1 MKVFFCTFA
10 RGIIHLK
17 TFYKMKLR
25 RLFLGVA
32 VVALMAACGGKTETA
47 TETAVETPAVEE
59 TVTTEEPVAEEPAAA
74 PAEKKSETKANTQ
87 TQKQEDPCEAKVKK
101 FEKFVDTLKAAQ
113 ANKANGAKALKE
125 FSDLL
130 KQAPAEEAAVKE
142 CVQNPDYKT
151 RVQNAMMSCKKIRSQ
166 K

>member
-59 TVTTEEPVAEEPAAA
+59 TVTTEEPAAEEPAAA

-101 FEKFVDTLKAAQ
+101 FEKFVDTLKLSR
-113 ANKANGAKALKE
+113 NVFAKVIILKVLSIIYCYY
-125 FSDLL
+125 FYLIFHFILRLFTLFNYDFTLF
-130 KQAPAEEAAVKE
+130 
-142 CVQNPDYKT
+142 
-151 RVQNAMMSCKKIRSQ
+151 
-166 K
+166 